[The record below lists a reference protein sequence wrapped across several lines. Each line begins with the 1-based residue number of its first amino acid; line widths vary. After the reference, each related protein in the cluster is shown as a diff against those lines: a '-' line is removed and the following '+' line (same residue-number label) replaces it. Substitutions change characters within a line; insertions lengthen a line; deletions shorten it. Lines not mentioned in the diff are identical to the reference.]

1 MHNNVTKR
9 NLKTIL
15 PILIG
20 FFVVTGFICLPTPQR
35 FIEDLRDESSQ
46 WIDQPG
52 VDTSSSVI
60 KSPIYSMPAL
70 MSDVQP
76 ESYERR
82 IVIDFKIED
91 TFIHLNRLYRHVLV
105 ARAP

>member
-1 MHNNVTKR
+1 
-9 NLKTIL
+9 
-15 PILIG
+15 
-20 FFVVTGFICLPTPQR
+20 
-35 FIEDLRDESSQ
+35 ESSQ

-60 KSPIYSMPAL
+60 KSPIYSMPVL
-70 MSDVQP
+70 MLDLRAVSD
-76 ESYERR
+76 ERR